1 MSCYIMIF
9 RWDYIFSYWIF
20 FWYLLYTFKLTNKN
34 PLIAFIFGLIENL
47 FVLLAMIFYGSKYA
61 WRFLIN
67 IFIFKCVP
75 IYFLTKKS
83 YNITIKD
90 AWFTLWIFS
99 IYVIWLIVNNISIY
113 EVYKKSI
120 KSLIN
125 DTNETPFMQLFEKI
139 TTNNH

>member
-1 MSCYIMIF
+1 MIF

-75 IYFLTKKS
+75 IYFLTRKS
-83 YNITIKD
+83 YNIKIKD

-99 IYVIWLIVNNISIY
+99 IYVIWLIANNISIY
-113 EVYKKSI
+113 QVYKKSI
-120 KSLIN
+120 NSLIN
-125 DTNETPFMQLFEKI
+125 DTNETPFMKLFEKI
-139 TTNNH
+139 TSNK

>member
-75 IYFLTKKS
+75 IYCLTKKS

-99 IYVIWLIVNNISIY
+99 IYVIWLIANNISIY
-113 EVYKKSI
+113 QVYKKSI